1 MANGTHKE
9 RRHCKCRSRRRAGG
23 TDASSRAAANGSR
36 VIPHSLERRALSPIA
51 ASHPSRGTLQNF
63 ESPPIMSDSHL
74 GHAAAAAAGGEK
86 KSTRI
91 RVQNNTKVA
100 ALGRSVRKLRAR
112 EVGVFSAL
120 ARRSPAAV
128 ACYMIYLTYF
138 RDELD
143 IDIYRTDS

>member
-1 MANGTHKE
+1 
-9 RRHCKCRSRRRAGG
+9 
-23 TDASSRAAANGSR
+23 
-36 VIPHSLERRALSPIA
+36 
-51 ASHPSRGTLQNF
+51 
-63 ESPPIMSDSHL
+63 MSDSRL
-74 GHAAAAAAGGEK
+74 GHATAAAVGGEK
-86 KSTRI
+86 KSARI
-91 RVQNNTKVA
+91 REQNNTKMA
-100 ALGRSVRKLRAR
+100 APGHVVRKLRAR